1 MKILR
6 KNRTNFKSDCD
17 MTRPHHKKNWNDA
30 RRSIVGKLLIVC
42 VSVLVSAT
50 VEGASLI
57 NVPLNPDLSDFNR
70 ETYRF
75 VHRLLNKRVLP
86 GIRRGS
92 LPLTRKQVVSYLL
105 EVDQKQKNGEIALS
119 AIDQERLNTLLTF
132 YREAWEG
139 FVTPINPTQVIENVG
154 GVSGETPD
162 LVWGET
168 KSIPC
173 ITLQKH
179 PDSETQNPPGNRRL
193 HLMTMKGKK
202 KGKDYLFSFD
212 LRASQRVIAHLV
224 DNLSEE
230 QPTEGNMHVTTIYPH
245 LYGQVGETFAFTTDI
260 AHRFVYGEFFED
272 FFPDE
277 TKIRQLEGG
286 LKNRTAINA
295 YLKFDL
301 PWFELQIG
309 QDTLQW
315 GPGYHDSLL
324 VSKNPLAMDMIK
336 LQATY
341 EPATFTAFTG
351 ILEDMSPEINHKYI
365 SGHRVEGY
373 FWDRFGFGLSEVVI
387 YGDRFE
393 PGYLNP
399 INIYLINEQPIS
411 RADGRVPGS
420 GDNVLMSVD
429 MRLRLVD
436 DFEIYGELMV
446 DDGNPA
452 ANFKHWDTKFGIL
465 GGIYLTDPF
474 GIADTDFHAEY
485 AFINQYA
492 YTHVNPVNVY
502 KHFTTPIGHQ
512 IGSDADN
519 LWVELRRRWTDR
531 LETTFGYELERHG
544 SGGIDKQHPA
554 DAPKDDVWTPLSG
567 VTESEHRLSVGANWV
582 VIGHYSFYAEWARV
596 WRRNLGNRRDV
607 RENANEIEAK
617 FLYRF
622 P

>member
-6 KNRTNFKSDCD
+6 KNRTNFKFDCD
-17 MTRPHHKKNWNDA
+17 MTRPHHKKKWNDA
-30 RRSIVGKLLIVC
+30 RRSIVEKLLIVC

-139 FVTPINPTQVIENVG
+139 FLTPINPTQVIENVG
-154 GVSGETPD
+154 GVSGETP
-162 LVWGET
+162 
-168 KSIPC
+168 K
-173 ITLQKH
+173 QKH
-179 PDSETQNPPGNRRL
+179 PDSETQNPSGNRRL

-336 LQATY
+336 LQAIY

-544 SGGIDKQHPA
+544 SGDIDKQHPA

-582 VIGHYSFYAEWARV
+582 VIGHYSLYAEWARV

>member
-1 MKILR
+1 MIVLR
-6 KNRTNFKSDCD
+6 N
-17 MTRPHHKKNWNDA
+17 
-30 RRSIVGKLLIVC
+30 LLITYLAMLLLT
-42 VSVLVSAT
+42 SPLTEAS
-50 VEGASLI
+50 SLI

-105 EVDQKQKNGEIALS
+105 EVHRKQDKGEIELS
-119 AIDQERLNTLLTF
+119 AIDQARLNALLTF
-132 YREAWEG
+132 YREVREFPKIAA
-139 FVTPINPTQVIENVG
+139 ENG
-154 GVSGETPD
+154 AT
-162 LVWGET
+162 T
-168 KSIPC
+168 TNKSQP
-173 ITLQKH
+173 
-179 PDSETQNPPGNRRL
+179 NGRL
-193 HLMTMKGKK
+193 HVMTMAGE
-202 KGKDYLFSFD
+202 DYRFSFD
-212 LRASQRVIAHLV
+212 LRASQRTITHLV
-224 DNLSEE
+224 DNISEE
-230 QPTEGNMHVTTIYPH
+230 QPVEGNMFVTTIYPH
-245 LYGQVGETFAFTTDI
+245 LYGQAGETFAFTTDI
-260 AHRFVYGEFFED
+260 AHRFVYGEIFED

-277 TKIRQLEGG
+277 TKIRQLEGN
-286 LKNRTAINA
+286 LKNRAAING
-295 YLKFDL
+295 YMKFDL
-301 PWFELQIG
+301 SWFELQLG
-309 QDTLQW
+309 QETLQW

-324 VSKNPLAMDMIK
+324 ISKNPLAMDMIK

-341 EPATFTAFTG
+341 DPVTFTAFTG
-351 ILEDMSPEINHKYI
+351 VLEDMAEDINDKYI

-373 FWDRFGFGLSEVVI
+373 FWNRFGLGISEVVV
-387 YGDRFE
+387 YGSRFE

-399 INIYLINEQPIS
+399 FNIYLINEQPIS

-429 MRLRLVD
+429 MRLRPID
-436 DFEIYGELMV
+436 NFEIYGELMV

-519 LWVELRRRWTDR
+519 LWLELRRRWTGK
-531 LETTFGYELERHG
+531 LETVFGYELERHG
-544 SGGIDKQHPA
+544 TGNIDKEHPP

-567 VTESEHRLSVGANWV
+567 ITQSEHRLSVGANWV
-582 VIGHYSFYAEWARV
+582 VIGRYSIYAEWTRV
-596 WRRNLGNRRDV
+596 WRRNLGNRLDV
-607 RENANEIEAK
+607 HENANEIEAK
-617 FLYRF
+617 FLTRI
-622 P
+622 PW

>member
-17 MTRPHHKKNWNDA
+17 MTKPHHEKNWNDA

-92 LPLTRKQVVSYLL
+92 LPLTRRQVVSYLL

-154 GVSGETPD
+154 GVSGETP
-162 LVWGET
+162 
-168 KSIPC
+168 K
-173 ITLQKH
+173 QKH

-429 MRLRLVD
+429 MRLRLMD

-567 VTESEHRLSVGANWV
+567 VTESEHRLSVGANWI
-582 VIGHYSFYAEWARV
+582 VIGHYSLYAEWARV

-607 RENANEIEAK
+607 RENVNEIEAK

>member
-1 MKILR
+1 MKILK
-6 KNRTNFKSDCD
+6 KNRANSKSGCD
-17 MTRPHHKKNWNDA
+17 LTRHHHKKKWNDA
-30 RRSIVGKLLIVC
+30 RRSIVGKLLIICISVL
-42 VSVLVSAT
+42 VLVSAT

-119 AIDQERLNTLLTF
+119 AIDQERLNTLLIF
-132 YREAWEG
+132 YREARA
-139 FVTPINPTQVIENVG
+139 PITQSPTQVIENVG

-202 KGKDYLFSFD
+202 GGKDYLFSFD

-230 QPTEGNMHVTTIYPH
+230 QPVEGNMHVTTIYPH

-301 PWFELQIG
+301 PWFELQLG

-336 LQATY
+336 FRASY
-341 EPATFTAFTG
+341 EPVTFTAFTG

-373 FWDRFGFGLSEVVI
+373 FWDRFGFGLSEVVV

-544 SGGIDKQHPA
+544 SGNIDKQHPA

-567 VTESEHRLSVGANWV
+567 ITESEHRLSIGANWV
-582 VIGHYSFYAEWARV
+582 VIGHYSLYAEWARV

>member
-1 MKILR
+1 MMILR
-6 KNRTNFKSDCD
+6 S
-17 MTRPHHKKNWNDA
+17 
-30 RRSIVGKLLIVC
+30 LLIVYILIL
-42 VSVLVSAT
+42 VLTPPGA
-50 VEGASLI
+50 EAASLI

-75 VHRLLNKRVLP
+75 IHRLLNKRVLP

-92 LPLTRKQVVSYLL
+92 LPLSRKQVVSYLL
-105 EVDQKQKNGEIALS
+105 EVNQKQKSGEIALS
-119 AIDQERLNTLLTF
+119 AIDQERLNALLTF
-132 YREAWEG
+132 YREVHEFPKPIVENDTG
-139 FVTPINPTQVIENVG
+139 TVTQSS
-154 GVSGETPD
+154 SG
-162 LVWGET
+162 
-168 KSIPC
+168 
-173 ITLQKH
+173 
-179 PDSETQNPPGNRRL
+179 RRL
-193 HLMTMKGKK
+193 HLMTMTSE
-202 KGKDYLFSFD
+202 DYRFSFD
-212 LRASQRVIAHLV
+212 LRTSQRVITHLV
-224 DNLSEE
+224 DNVSQE
-230 QPTEGNMHVTTIYPH
+230 QPVEGNMHVTTIYPH

-295 YLKFDL
+295 YLKFNL
-301 PWFELQIG
+301 PWFELQLG

-315 GPGYHDSLL
+315 GPGYHDNLL
-324 VSKNPLAMDMIK
+324 ISRNPLAMDMIK

-341 EPATFTAFTG
+341 KPVTFTAFTG
-351 ILEDMSPEINHKYI
+351 ILEDMSQDINQKYI
-365 SGHRVEGY
+365 SGHRAEGY
-373 FWDRFGFGLSEVVI
+373 FWNRFGFGISEVVV
-387 YGDRFE
+387 YGNRFE

-399 INIYLINEQPIS
+399 VNIYLINEQPIS

-436 DFEIYGELMV
+436 DFEVYGELMV

-474 GIADTDFHAEY
+474 GITDTDFHAEY

-519 LWVELRRRWTDR
+519 LSVELRRRWTDR

-544 SGGIDKQHPA
+544 SGDIDKQHPS

-567 VTESEHRLSVGANWV
+567 ITESEHRLSVGANWI

-596 WRRNLGNRRDV
+596 WKQNLGNRTDV

-617 FLYRF
+617 FLYRW
-622 P
+622 

>member
-1 MKILR
+1 MIILR
-6 KNRTNFKSDCD
+6 N
-17 MTRPHHKKNWNDA
+17 
-30 RRSIVGKLLIVC
+30 LLLTYLAMLLLAPPLTEA
-42 VSVLVSAT
+42 S
-50 VEGASLI
+50 SLI
-57 NVPLNPDLSDFNR
+57 NVPLNPDISDFNR

-92 LPLTRKQVVSYLL
+92 LPLTRKQVASYLL
-105 EVDQKQKNGEIALS
+105 EVHRKQENGEISLS
-119 AIDQERLNTLLTF
+119 RIDQERLNVLLAF
-132 YREAWEG
+132 YSEAG
-139 FVTPINPTQVIENVG
+139 TQ
-154 GVSGETPD
+154 
-162 LVWGET
+162 
-168 KSIPC
+168 IP
-173 ITLQKH
+173 
-179 PDSETQNPPGNRRL
+179 PRRRL
-193 HLMTMKGKK
+193 HLMTMAGQKADQ
-202 KGKDYLFSFD
+202 DYRFSFD
-212 LRASQRVIAHLV
+212 LRASQRVITHLV

-230 QPTEGNMHVTTIYPH
+230 PPVEGNMFVTTIYPH
-245 LYGQVGETFAFTTDI
+245 AYGQVGETFAFTTDI
-260 AHRFVYGEFFED
+260 AHRFVYGEIFED

-277 TKIRQLEGG
+277 TKIRQLEGN

-295 YLKFDL
+295 YMKFDL
-301 PWFELQIG
+301 PWFELQLG
-309 QDTLQW
+309 QETLQW
-315 GPGYHDSLL
+315 GPGYRDSLL
-324 VSKNPLAMDMIK
+324 ISKNPLAMDMIK

-341 EPATFTAFTG
+341 DPVTFTAFTG
-351 ILEDMSPEINHKYI
+351 VLEDMTEDINDKYI

-373 FWDRFGFGLSEVVI
+373 FWNRFGFGLSEVVV
-387 YGDRFE
+387 YGNRFE

-399 INIYLINEQPIS
+399 VNIYLINEQPIS

-429 MRLRLVD
+429 MRLRPTD
-436 DFEIYGELMV
+436 NFEIYGELMV

-474 GIADTDFHAEY
+474 GITDTDFYAEY

-502 KHFTTPIGHQ
+502 KHFTTPIGHK

-519 LWVELRRRWTDR
+519 LWLELRRRWTNR
-531 LETTFGYELERHG
+531 LETVFGYELERHG
-544 SGGIDKQHPA
+544 TGNIDKEHPP

-567 VTESEHRLSVGANWV
+567 ITQSEHRLSVAANWI
-582 VIGHYSFYAEWARV
+582 VIGRYSIYAEWTRV
-596 WRRNLGNRRDV
+596 WRQNLGNQPDIH
-607 RENANEIEAK
+607 ENANEIEAK

>member
-1 MKILR
+1 MMILR
-6 KNRTNFKSDCD
+6 S
-17 MTRPHHKKNWNDA
+17 
-30 RRSIVGKLLIVC
+30 LLIVYLAML
-42 VSVLVSAT
+42 VLVSGTA
-50 VEGASLI
+50 EPASLI

-75 VHRLLNKRVLP
+75 IHRLLNKRVLP

-92 LPLTRKQVVSYLL
+92 LPLTRKQVVSCLL

-119 AIDQERLNTLLTF
+119 AIDQERLSTLLTF
-132 YREAWEG
+132 YREVRA
-139 FVTPINPTQVIENVG
+139 PITQSPAQVIEN
-154 GVSGETPD
+154 SGEGT
-162 LVWGET
+162 
-168 KSIPC
+168 
-173 ITLQKH
+173 
-179 PDSETQNPPGNRRL
+179 ETQSPPGRRL
-193 HLMTMKGKK
+193 HLMTMA
-202 KGKDYLFSFD
+202 GKDYRFSFD

-224 DNLSEE
+224 DNVSVGAGS
-230 QPTEGNMHVTTIYPH
+230 PNPYEGNMHVTTLYPH

-260 AHRFVYGEFFED
+260 AHRFVYGELFDD

-301 PWFELQIG
+301 RWFELQLG

-341 EPATFTAFTG
+341 EPVTFTAFTG

-373 FWDRFGFGLSEVVI
+373 FWDRFGFGLSEVVV

-399 INIYLINEQPIS
+399 VNIYLINEQPIS

-474 GIADTDFHAEY
+474 GITDTDFHAEY

-567 VTESEHRLSVGANWV
+567 ITESEHRLSVGANWV
-582 VIGHYSFYAEWARV
+582 VIGHYSLYAEWARV

>member
-1 MKILR
+1 
-6 KNRTNFKSDCD
+6 
-17 MTRPHHKKNWNDA
+17 MTRPHHKKKWNDA
-30 RRSIVGKLLIVC
+30 RRSIVEKLLIVC

-139 FVTPINPTQVIENVG
+139 FVTPINPTQVIKNVG
-154 GVSGETPD
+154 GVSGETP
-162 LVWGET
+162 
-168 KSIPC
+168 K
-173 ITLQKH
+173 QKH
-179 PDSETQNPPGNRRL
+179 PDSETQNPSGNRRL

-544 SGGIDKQHPA
+544 SGDIDKQHPA

-567 VTESEHRLSVGANWV
+567 VTESEQRLSVGANWV
-582 VIGHYSFYAEWARV
+582 VIGHYSIYAEWARV

>member
-1 MKILR
+1 ML
-6 KNRTNFKSDCD
+6 
-17 MTRPHHKKNWNDA
+17 
-30 RRSIVGKLLIVC
+30 
-42 VSVLVSAT
+42 VLVPT
-50 VEGASLI
+50 TTWTASLI

-75 VHRLLNKRVLP
+75 IHRLLNKRVLP

-132 YREAWEG
+132 YREARA
-139 FVTPINPTQVIENVG
+139 PITQ
-154 GVSGETPD
+154 SPAR
-162 LVWGET
+162 
-168 KSIPC
+168 
-173 ITLQKH
+173 
-179 PDSETQNPPGNRRL
+179 NRRL

-202 KGKDYLFSFD
+202 KGKDYRFSFD

-230 QPTEGNMHVTTIYPH
+230 QPSEGNMHVTTFYPH

-260 AHRFVYGEFFED
+260 AHRFVYGEFFDD

-301 PWFELQIG
+301 PWFELQLG

-324 VSKNPLAMDMIK
+324 VSKNPLAMDMVK

-341 EPATFTAFTG
+341 EPVTFTAFTG
-351 ILEDMSPEINHKYI
+351 ILEDMSAEINHKYI

-373 FWDRFGFGLSEVVI
+373 FWDRFGFGLSEVVV

-399 INIYLINEQPIS
+399 VNIYLINEQPIS

-544 SGGIDKQHPA
+544 SGGIDKQHPV

-582 VIGHYSFYAEWARV
+582 IIGHYSLYAEWARV

>member
-1 MKILR
+1 MKILKKTRASSKPRWQSALSHRFPTHGLRRNR
-6 KNRTNFKSDCD
+6 KPAAQTPLTTVC
-17 MTRPHHKKNWNDA
+17 
-30 RRSIVGKLLIVC
+30 LLMAILLMA
-42 VSVLVSAT
+42 SLVLVSISAT
-50 VEGASLI
+50 VDAASLI

-105 EVDQKQKNGEIALS
+105 EVTRKQKNGEITLS
-119 AIDQERLNTLLTF
+119 AIDQKRLNALLAF
-132 YREAWEG
+132 YREVRE
-139 FVTPINPTQVIENVG
+139 NSEQVANKRDRELKKQ
-154 GVSGETPD
+154 SP
-162 LVWGET
+162 
-168 KSIPC
+168 S
-173 ITLQKH
+173 
-179 PDSETQNPPGNRRL
+179 GNRRL
-193 HLMTMKGKK
+193 HLMTMAGKN
-202 KGKDYLFSFD
+202 YRFSFD
-212 LRASQRVIAHLV
+212 VRASQRVIAHLV
-224 DNLSEE
+224 DNVSEE
-230 QPTEGNMHVTTIYPH
+230 QPAEGNMHVTTVYPH
-245 LYGQVGETFAFTTDI
+245 LYGQVGETFAFTTDT
-260 AHRFVYGEFFED
+260 AQRFVYGEFFND

-277 TKIRQLEGG
+277 AKTNFGRSKDVF
-286 LKNRTAINA
+286 KNRTAINA
-295 YLKFDL
+295 YLKFNL
-301 PWFELQIG
+301 PWFELQLG

-324 VSKNPLAMDMIK
+324 VSKNPLAMDMVK

-341 EPATFTAFTG
+341 GSATFTAFTG
-351 ILEDMSPEINHKYI
+351 ILEDMSQDINQKYI
-365 SGHRVEGY
+365 SGHRAEGY
-373 FWDRFGFGLSEVVI
+373 FWDRFGFGLSEVVV

-399 INIYLINEQPIS
+399 VTIYLISEQPLS
-411 RADGRVPGS
+411 RADGRVTGS

-429 MRLRLVD
+429 MRLRIVD

-452 ANFKHWDTKFGIL
+452 VNFKHWDTKFGVL

-544 SGGIDKQHPA
+544 SGNIDKQHPA
-554 DAPKDDVWTPLSG
+554 DAPEDDIWTPLSG
-567 VTESEHRLSVGANWV
+567 ITESEHRLSVGANWV
-582 VIGHYSFYAEWARV
+582 VIGHYSLYAEWARV
-596 WRRNLGNRRDV
+596 WRRNVGNRPEV

>member
-1 MKILR
+1 MKILE
-6 KNRTNFKSDCD
+6 KKRTNSKASCD
-17 MTRPHHKKNWNDA
+17 VIRHHHEAKENDA
-30 RRSIVGKLLIVC
+30 RRSILRKLLILC
-42 VSVLVSAT
+42 ISVLVLVASTTRA
-50 VEGASLI
+50 ASLI

-92 LPLTRKQVVSYLL
+92 LPLTRKQVASYLL
-105 EVDQKQKNGEIALS
+105 EVDRKQKNGEIALS
-119 AIDQERLNTLLTF
+119 AIDQDRLNTLLTF

-139 FVTPINPTQVIENVG
+139 FLTPINPKQVIENDVG
-154 GVSGETPD
+154 GVSDPD
-162 LVWGET
+162 T
-168 KSIPC
+168 KKQSP
-173 ITLQKH
+173 
-179 PDSETQNPPGNRRL
+179 SEKRRL
-193 HLMTMKGKK
+193 HLMTMMGKN
-202 KGKDYLFSFD
+202 YRFSFD

-230 QPTEGNMHVTTIYPH
+230 LPAEGNMHVTTFYPH

-260 AHRFVYGEFFED
+260 AHRFVYGEFFDD

-301 PWFELQIG
+301 PWFELQLG

-315 GPGYHDSLL
+315 GPGYHDNLL

-336 LQATY
+336 FQATY
-341 EPATFTAFTG
+341 EPVTFTAFTG
-351 ILEDMSPEINHKYI
+351 VLEDMAEDINDKYI

-373 FWDRFGFGLSEVVI
+373 FWNRFGFGLSEVVV

-399 INIYLINEQPIS
+399 VNIYLINEQPIS

-519 LWVELRRRWTDR
+519 LWMELRRRWTDR

-567 VTESEHRLSVGANWV
+567 ITESEHRLSVGANWV
-582 VIGHYSFYAEWARV
+582 VIGHYSLYAEWTRV

>member
-154 GVSGETPD
+154 GVSGETP
-162 LVWGET
+162 
-168 KSIPC
+168 K
-173 ITLQKH
+173 QKH

-582 VIGHYSFYAEWARV
+582 VIGHYSIYAEWARV

>member
-1 MKILR
+1 MIILR
-6 KNRTNFKSDCD
+6 N
-17 MTRPHHKKNWNDA
+17 
-30 RRSIVGKLLIVC
+30 LLIVYLTML
-42 VSVLVSAT
+42 VLVSPV
-50 VEGASLI
+50 VEAASLI

-75 VHRLLNKRVLP
+75 IHRLLNKKVLP
-86 GIRRGS
+86 GIPRGS
-92 LPLTRKQVVSYLL
+92 LPLTYKQVISYLL
-105 EVDQKQKNGEIALS
+105 QVKQKQESGEITLSTIDQK
-119 AIDQERLNTLLTF
+119 RLNDLLTF
-132 YREAWEG
+132 FRDDHASSKRATETGNEAVPES
-139 FVTPINPTQVIENVG
+139 TPA
-154 GVSGETPD
+154 
-162 LVWGET
+162 
-168 KSIPC
+168 
-173 ITLQKH
+173 
-179 PDSETQNPPGNRRL
+179 RR
-193 HLMTMKGKK
+193 HLMAHTGVHA
-202 KGKDYLFSFD
+202 GEDYRFFFD
-212 LRASQRVIAHLV
+212 MRGSQRFISRLV
-224 DNLSEE
+224 DNVSEE
-230 QPTEGNMHVTTIYPH
+230 PPVEGNMFVTTIYPH
-245 LYGQVGETFAFTTDI
+245 LYGQVGEKFAFTTDI

-277 TKIRQLEGG
+277 TKIRQLEGD
-286 LKNRTAINA
+286 LKNRTAING
-295 YLKFDL
+295 YLKFNL
-301 PWFELQIG
+301 PWFELQLG

-341 EPATFTAFTG
+341 SPITFTAFTG
-351 ILEDMSPEINHKYI
+351 ILEDMAEEINQKYI
-365 SGHRVEGY
+365 SGHRAEGY
-373 FWDRFGFGLSEVVI
+373 FWDKFGFGISEVVV
-387 YGDRFE
+387 YGSRFE

-399 INIYLINEQPIS
+399 VNIYLINEQPIS

-429 MRLRLVD
+429 MRLRPVD

-474 GIADTDFHAEY
+474 GIPDTDFHAEY

-519 LWVELRRRWTDR
+519 LWLEMRRRWTDK
-531 LETTFGYELERHG
+531 LETVFGYELERHG
-544 SGGIDKQHPA
+544 SGDIDKEHPA

-567 VTESEHRLSVGANWV
+567 ITQSEHRLSVSANWV
-582 VIGHYSFYAEWARV
+582 VIGSGVGSYSIYAEWARV
-596 WRRNLGNRRDV
+596 WQRNVGNRKDV
-607 RENANEIEAK
+607 HENANEIEAK
-617 FLYRF
+617 FLYRW
-622 P
+622 

>member
-1 MKILR
+1 MNLRTLFTVFIITIL
-6 KNRTNFKSDCD
+6 C
-17 MTRPHHKKNWNDA
+17 
-30 RRSIVGKLLIVC
+30 ILLH
-42 VSVLVSAT
+42 A
-50 VEGASLI
+50 EKAAAASLI
-57 NVPLNPDLSDFNR
+57 NVPLKSELSDFNR

-75 VHRLLNKRVLP
+75 IHRLLNKRVLP
-86 GIRRGS
+86 GIPRGS
-92 LPLTRKQVVSYLL
+92 LPLTRKQVVSSLL
-105 EVDQKQKNGEIALS
+105 EVYQKQENGEITLS
-119 AIDQERLNTLLTF
+119 ALDRERLNALLAF
-132 YREAWEG
+132 YREAREFSKPATENG
-139 FVTPINPTQVIENVG
+139 NEAATQIPS
-154 GVSGETPD
+154 SG
-162 LVWGET
+162 
-168 KSIPC
+168 
-173 ITLQKH
+173 
-179 PDSETQNPPGNRRL
+179 RL
-193 HLMTMKGKK
+193 HVMTMAGE
-202 KGKDYLFSFD
+202 DYRFSFD
-212 LRASQRVIAHLV
+212 LRGSQRVITHLV
-224 DNLSEE
+224 DNVSDE
-230 QPTEGNMHVTTIYPH
+230 QPVEGNMFVTTFYPH

-260 AHRFVYGEFFED
+260 AHRFIYGEIFDD

-301 PWFELQIG
+301 PWFELQLG

-324 VSKNPLAMDMIK
+324 ISKNPLAMDMIK
-336 LQATY
+336 LQTRHKSV
-341 EPATFTAFTG
+341 TFTAFTA
-351 ILEDMSPEINHKYI
+351 ILEDMAEDINDKYI

-373 FWDRFGFGLSEVVI
+373 FWDRFGFGISEVVV
-387 YGDRFE
+387 YGNRFE

-399 INIYLINEQPIS
+399 VNVYLINEQPIS

-429 MRLRLVD
+429 MRLRPVD
-436 DFEIYGELMV
+436 DFEIYGELMI

-474 GIADTDFHAEY
+474 GIKDTDFHAEY

-519 LWVELRRRWTDR
+519 LWLELRHRWTDR
-531 LETTFGYELERHG
+531 LETVFGYELERHG
-544 SGGIDKQHPA
+544 SGNIDTQHPA

-567 VTESEHRLSVGANWV
+567 ITQSEHRLSVGANWV
-582 VIGHYSFYAEWARV
+582 VIGNYTLYAEWTRV
-596 WRRNLGNRRDV
+596 WRRNLGNRWEV
-607 RENANEIEAK
+607 YENSNEIEAK
-617 FLYRF
+617 FLSRI
-622 P
+622 PW